1 MVVASYTPFYS
12 VWQVKFASFLFF
24 SAFSCFFA
32 GEKDKRTPI
41 CTCQIGAEKFES
53 DKDLLLFL
61 LFYRFANLFPV
72 EYAFSMTAVQYIAL
86 RIYNSSLRN
95 TGGRTVARQGVDGRI

>member
-24 SAFSCFFA
+24 SAFSCFFC

-53 DKDLLLFL
+53 DKDLLLFI

-72 EYAFSMTAVQYIAL
+72 EYAFAMTAVQYIAL

-95 TGGRTVARQGVDGRI
+95 TAGRTVARQGVDGRI